1 MPYWE
6 MLGRAVVTLASKS
19 VSEEISEYLTYS
31 GLDATVSYDQ
41 DSDCYIVSVP
51 LAQENTAERLM
62 ENYPDADPE
71 ENQVPEIDF
80 LHNRVCSPAF
90 VRAEDKFKDTT
101 GSALIFLFAGSLVF
115 VLAIAHCVLVLLDYR
130 KDSSSGCLIELALG
144 ALFLGFGLY
153 TLRKANEIKGRI
165 QEENEY
171 ITHVIEWCVSTYPAS
186 QIDMTVNAATEGIA
200 LSPEDRYFLRKD
212 LLRCYI
218 IREFNVED
226 PSYLEY
232 LTEETYISIFEKK
245 KLQQKKTV
253 CL

>member
-41 DSDCYIVSVP
+41 DRDCYIVSVP

-80 LHNRVCSPAF
+80 LRHHPRHRGRAGRAGRV
-90 VRAEDKFKDTT
+90 
-101 GSALIFLFAGSLVF
+101 FLFAGSLVF

>member
-41 DSDCYIVSVP
+41 DRDCYIVSVP

-115 VLAIAHCVLVLLDYR
+115 CPRNRALR
-130 KDSSSGCLIELALG
+130 PGSSRL
-144 ALFLGFGLY
+144 
-153 TLRKANEIKGRI
+153 
-165 QEENEY
+165 
-171 ITHVIEWCVSTYPAS
+171 P
-186 QIDMTVNAATEGIA
+186 
-200 LSPEDRYFLRKD
+200 
-212 LLRCYI
+212 
-218 IREFNVED
+218 
-226 PSYLEY
+226 
-232 LTEETYISIFEKK
+232 
-245 KLQQKKTV
+245 
-253 CL
+253 

>member
-41 DSDCYIVSVP
+41 DRDCYIVSVP

-90 VRAEDKFKDTT
+90 VRAEDKFKELTD
-101 GSALIFLFAGSLVF
+101 SYEKL
-115 VLAIAHCVLVLLDYR
+115 
-130 KDSSSGCLIELALG
+130 KD
-144 ALFLGFGLY
+144 
-153 TLRKANEIKGRI
+153 
-165 QEENEY
+165 
-171 ITHVIEWCVSTYPAS
+171 P
-186 QIDMTVNAATEGIA
+186 
-200 LSPEDRYFLRKD
+200 
-212 LLRCYI
+212 
-218 IREFNVED
+218 
-226 PSYLEY
+226 
-232 LTEETYISIFEKK
+232 
-245 KLQQKKTV
+245 
-253 CL
+253 